1 MIKLQDYT
9 PEVYYRE
16 SRDFQFIGRLY
27 DLVLNYVKTNAD
39 LIYSLPLSDNSD
51 NQFIDL
57 MAMTLG
63 FHAKHKYTSQ
73 QLKAICFVLSEIIR
87 NKGTIK
93 ALTIACDAI
102 FHAEGIQG
110 QFDYG
115 LTNNNTNIIIY
126 LPQELSD
133 TTLLNDLFEYILPA
147 GMSCQI
153 IKTYSEKALPTTE
166 VGVES
171 TFSQYNGDPAQN
183 RDIEQGRYYQ
193 SIDRNSERER
203 RQRSVEQRPSWKNRQ
218 YERLH
223 TRSKK
228 QRRRIKWR
236 QRKRQKSNRSL
247 TKICMH
253 SASRT

>member
-110 QFDYG
+110 QFEYELPDKD
-115 LTNNNTNIIIY
+115 NNTNIIIY

-171 TFSQYNGDPAQN
+171 TFSQYKGDPAQN
-183 RDIEQGRYYQ
+183 GFYDNNLFAKIAILSDKATTNLSTGTLNVSDAKEVSNKDLPGKIANTNVY
-193 SIDRNSERER
+193 IPEARNKEGE
-203 RQRSVEQRPSWKNRQ
+203 
-218 YERLH
+218 
-223 TRSKK
+223 
-228 QRRRIKWR
+228 
-236 QRKRQKSNRSL
+236 
-247 TKICMH
+247 
-253 SASRT
+253 

>member
-171 TFSQYNGDPAQN
+171 TFYQYKGAPGDPADPDKKGFYDN
-183 RDIEQGRYYQ
+183 NLFAKIAILSNGDTNLSTGNLNVNDAKEVSNKDLPGKIANTNVYIPEA
-193 SIDRNSERER
+193 RNKEGE
-203 RQRSVEQRPSWKNRQ
+203 
-218 YERLH
+218 
-223 TRSKK
+223 
-228 QRRRIKWR
+228 
-236 QRKRQKSNRSL
+236 
-247 TKICMH
+247 
-253 SASRT
+253 

>member
-73 QLKAICFVLSEIIR
+73 QLKAICFILSEIIR

-93 ALTIACDAI
+93 ALAIACDAI

-115 LTNNNTNIIIY
+115 LTDNNTNIVIY

-171 TFSQYNGDPAQN
+171 AFSQYKGDPAKKGFYDN
-183 RDIEQGRYYQ
+183 NLFAKIA
-193 SIDRNSERER
+193 ILSEDKDVATDLATGTL
-203 RQRSVEQRPSWKNRQ
+203 SVNDAKEVSNKDLPGKIANTNVYIPEAKNK
-218 YERLH
+218 EGE
-223 TRSKK
+223 
-228 QRRRIKWR
+228 
-236 QRKRQKSNRSL
+236 
-247 TKICMH
+247 
-253 SASRT
+253 

>member
-110 QFDYG
+110 QFKYELPDKD
-115 LTNNNTNIIIY
+115 NNTNIIIY

-171 TFSQYNGDPAQN
+171 TFSQYKGDPAQN
-183 RDIEQGRYYQ
+183 GFYDNNLFAKIAILSDKATTNLSTGTLNVSDAKEVSNKDLPGKIANTNVY
-193 SIDRNSERER
+193 IPEARNKEGE
-203 RQRSVEQRPSWKNRQ
+203 
-218 YERLH
+218 
-223 TRSKK
+223 
-228 QRRRIKWR
+228 
-236 QRKRQKSNRSL
+236 
-247 TKICMH
+247 
-253 SASRT
+253 

>member
-171 TFSQYNGDPAQN
+171 TFYQYKGAPGDPADPDKKGFYDN
-183 RDIEQGRYYQ
+183 NLFAKIAILSNGDTNLATGTLNVNDANEVSNNDLPGKKEKTKEYIPEA
-193 SIDRNSERER
+193 RNKEGE
-203 RQRSVEQRPSWKNRQ
+203 
-218 YERLH
+218 
-223 TRSKK
+223 
-228 QRRRIKWR
+228 
-236 QRKRQKSNRSL
+236 
-247 TKICMH
+247 
-253 SASRT
+253 

>member
-110 QFDYG
+110 QFEYELPDKD
-115 LTNNNTNIIIY
+115 NNTNIIIY

-171 TFSQYNGDPAQN
+171 TFSQYKGDPAQN
-183 RDIEQGRYYQ
+183 GFYDNNLFAKIAILSKNDTTNISTGTLNVNDAKGVSNKDLPGKIANTNVYIPEA
-193 SIDRNSERER
+193 RNKEGE
-203 RQRSVEQRPSWKNRQ
+203 
-218 YERLH
+218 
-223 TRSKK
+223 
-228 QRRRIKWR
+228 
-236 QRKRQKSNRSL
+236 
-247 TKICMH
+247 
-253 SASRT
+253 

>member
-153 IKTYSEKALPTTE
+153 IKTYSEKATPTTE

-171 TFSQYNGDPAQN
+171 TFYQYKGAPGDPADPDKKGFYDN
-183 RDIEQGRYYQ
+183 NLFAKIAILSNGDTNLSTGNLNVNDAKEVSNKDLPGKIANTNVYIPEA
-193 SIDRNSERER
+193 RNKEGE
-203 RQRSVEQRPSWKNRQ
+203 
-218 YERLH
+218 
-223 TRSKK
+223 
-228 QRRRIKWR
+228 
-236 QRKRQKSNRSL
+236 
-247 TKICMH
+247 
-253 SASRT
+253 

>member
-171 TFSQYNGDPAQN
+171 TFSQYKRDPAQN
-183 RDIEQGRYYQ
+183 GFYDNNLFAKIAILSKNDTTNISTGTLNVNDAKEVSNKDLPGKIANTNVY
-193 SIDRNSERER
+193 IPEARNKEGE
-203 RQRSVEQRPSWKNRQ
+203 
-218 YERLH
+218 
-223 TRSKK
+223 
-228 QRRRIKWR
+228 
-236 QRKRQKSNRSL
+236 
-247 TKICMH
+247 
-253 SASRT
+253 

>member
-171 TFSQYNGDPAQN
+171 TFYQYKGAPGDPADPDKKGFYDN
-183 RDIEQGRYYQ
+183 NLFAKIAILSNGDTNLATGTLNVSDAKEVSNKDLPGKIANTNVYIPEA
-193 SIDRNSERER
+193 RNKEGE
-203 RQRSVEQRPSWKNRQ
+203 
-218 YERLH
+218 
-223 TRSKK
+223 
-228 QRRRIKWR
+228 
-236 QRKRQKSNRSL
+236 
-247 TKICMH
+247 
-253 SASRT
+253 

>member
-51 NQFIDL
+51 SQFIDL

-115 LTNNNTNIIIY
+115 LTNNNTNIVIY

-153 IKTYSEKALPTTE
+153 IKTYSEKATPTTE

-171 TFSQYNGDPAQN
+171 TFYQYKGAPGDPADPDKKGFYDN
-183 RDIEQGRYYQ
+183 NLFAKIAILSNGDTNLSTGNLNVNDAKEVSNKDLPGKIANTNVYIPEA
-193 SIDRNSERER
+193 RNKEGE
-203 RQRSVEQRPSWKNRQ
+203 
-218 YERLH
+218 
-223 TRSKK
+223 
-228 QRRRIKWR
+228 
-236 QRKRQKSNRSL
+236 
-247 TKICMH
+247 
-253 SASRT
+253 

>member
-110 QFDYG
+110 QFDYE
-115 LTNNNTNIIIY
+115 LTNNNTNIVIY

-171 TFSQYNGDPAQN
+171 TFYQYKGAPAKNGTKNGFYDNNLFAKIAILSEDKDVATDLATGTLNVNDAKEVSNKDLPGKIAN
-183 RDIEQGRYYQ
+183 TNVYIPEA
-193 SIDRNSERER
+193 RNKEGE
-203 RQRSVEQRPSWKNRQ
+203 
-218 YERLH
+218 
-223 TRSKK
+223 
-228 QRRRIKWR
+228 
-236 QRKRQKSNRSL
+236 
-247 TKICMH
+247 
-253 SASRT
+253 

>member
-73 QLKAICFVLSEIIR
+73 QLKAICFVLSEIVR

-110 QFDYG
+110 QFEYELPDKD
-115 LTNNNTNIIIY
+115 NNTNIIIY

-153 IKTYSEKALPTTE
+153 IKTYSEKATPTTE

-171 TFSQYNGDPAQN
+171 TFSQYKGDPAQN
-183 RDIEQGRYYQ
+183 GFYDNNLFAKIAILSKDDTTNLSTGTLNVNDAKGVSNKDLPGKIANTNVYIPEA
-193 SIDRNSERER
+193 RNKEGE
-203 RQRSVEQRPSWKNRQ
+203 
-218 YERLH
+218 
-223 TRSKK
+223 
-228 QRRRIKWR
+228 
-236 QRKRQKSNRSL
+236 
-247 TKICMH
+247 
-253 SASRT
+253 

>member
-171 TFSQYNGDPAQN
+171 TFSQYKGDPAQN
-183 RDIEQGRYYQ
+183 GFYDNNLFAKIAILSKNDTTNLSTGTLNVNDAKEVSNKDLPGKIANTNVY
-193 SIDRNSERER
+193 IPEARNKEGE
-203 RQRSVEQRPSWKNRQ
+203 
-218 YERLH
+218 
-223 TRSKK
+223 
-228 QRRRIKWR
+228 
-236 QRKRQKSNRSL
+236 
-247 TKICMH
+247 
-253 SASRT
+253 

>member
-110 QFDYG
+110 QFDYE
-115 LTNNNTNIIIY
+115 LTNNNTNIVIY

-147 GMSCQI
+147 GRSCQI

-171 TFSQYNGDPAQN
+171 TFYQYKGAPAKNGTKNGFYDNNLFAKIAILSEDKDVATDLATGTLNVNDAKEVSNKDLPGKIAN
-183 RDIEQGRYYQ
+183 TNVYIPEA
-193 SIDRNSERER
+193 RNKEGE
-203 RQRSVEQRPSWKNRQ
+203 
-218 YERLH
+218 
-223 TRSKK
+223 
-228 QRRRIKWR
+228 
-236 QRKRQKSNRSL
+236 
-247 TKICMH
+247 
-253 SASRT
+253 

>member
-115 LTNNNTNIIIY
+115 LTNNNTNIVIY

-153 IKTYSEKALPTTE
+153 IKTYSEKATPTTE

-171 TFSQYNGDPAQN
+171 TFYQYKGAPGDPADPDKKGFYDN
-183 RDIEQGRYYQ
+183 NLFAKIAILSNGDTNLSTGNLNVNDAKEVSNKDLPGKIANTNVYIPEA
-193 SIDRNSERER
+193 RNKEGE
-203 RQRSVEQRPSWKNRQ
+203 
-218 YERLH
+218 
-223 TRSKK
+223 
-228 QRRRIKWR
+228 
-236 QRKRQKSNRSL
+236 
-247 TKICMH
+247 
-253 SASRT
+253 

>member
-147 GMSCQI
+147 GMSCRI

-171 TFSQYNGDPAQN
+171 TFSQYKGDPAQN
-183 RDIEQGRYYQ
+183 GFYDNNLFAKIAILSKNDTTNLSTGTLNVNDAKGVSNKDLPGKIANTNVYIPEA
-193 SIDRNSERER
+193 RNKEGE
-203 RQRSVEQRPSWKNRQ
+203 
-218 YERLH
+218 
-223 TRSKK
+223 
-228 QRRRIKWR
+228 
-236 QRKRQKSNRSL
+236 
-247 TKICMH
+247 
-253 SASRT
+253 

>member
-110 QFDYG
+110 QFEYELPDKD
-115 LTNNNTNIIIY
+115 NNTNIIIY

-171 TFSQYNGDPAQN
+171 TFSQYKGDPAQN
-183 RDIEQGRYYQ
+183 GFYDNNLFAKIAILSNGDTNLSTGTLNVNDAKEVSNKDLPGKIANTNVY
-193 SIDRNSERER
+193 IPEARNKEGE
-203 RQRSVEQRPSWKNRQ
+203 
-218 YERLH
+218 
-223 TRSKK
+223 
-228 QRRRIKWR
+228 
-236 QRKRQKSNRSL
+236 
-247 TKICMH
+247 
-253 SASRT
+253 

>member
-110 QFDYG
+110 QFDYE
-115 LTNNNTNIIIY
+115 LTNNNTNIVIY

-171 TFSQYNGDPAQN
+171 TFYQYKGAPAKNGTQN
-183 RDIEQGRYYQ
+183 GFYDNNLFAKIAILSEDKDVATDLATGTLNVNDAKEVSNKDLPGKIANTNVY
-193 SIDRNSERER
+193 IPEARNKEGE
-203 RQRSVEQRPSWKNRQ
+203 
-218 YERLH
+218 
-223 TRSKK
+223 
-228 QRRRIKWR
+228 
-236 QRKRQKSNRSL
+236 
-247 TKICMH
+247 
-253 SASRT
+253 